1 MTPRIPF
8 CLLLFAAGA
17 RSEIIDRIAV
27 SVGNQ
32 VITASDLDREIRVT
46 AFLNGTNP
54 DFTPAGKRRTA
65 DRMVEQRLVR
75 RELEMTRYPTPAPSD
90 ADPVLKKFQ
99 EERYPKPG
107 DYEAALVRYGIADR
121 QVRDEILWQL
131 TFLRFVQ
138 VRFRA
143 GIQVGDDEAREYF
156 EKNVKPAAERS
167 HPGQPVSFDEYRD
180 SIEDSLA
187 QQQVDRAL
195 DAWLQEAKRVGVE
208 YREEVFQP

>member
-1 MTPRIPF
+1 LNPRIPV
-8 CLLLFAAGA
+8 CLLLLAAGA

-46 AFLNGTNP
+46 AFLNGANP
-54 DFTPAGKRRTA
+54 DFTPTGKRRTA

-75 RELEMTRYPTPAPSD
+75 RELEMSRYPTPAPSD
-90 ADPVLKKFQ
+90 VDPVLRKFQ

-107 DYEAALVRYGIADR
+107 DYETALARYGITDS

-143 GIQVGDDEAREYF
+143 GIQVGDEEAREYF
-156 EKNVKPAAERS
+156 EKNVKPAAERDY
-167 HPGQPVSFDEYRD
+167 PGQAVSFDEYRD
-180 SIEDSLA
+180 SIEDTLA

-195 DAWLQEAKRVGVE
+195 NAWLQEAKRVGVE
-208 YREEVFQP
+208 YRAEVFQP